1 MADDE
6 QSAPSA
12 KDRTSRDG
20 QEPAAVWVDIKKLK
34 AWDKNP
40 RRNDGKPVAAI
51 VESIKR
57 FGFASPIIARKADG
71 EIIAGHTRLKAAIEL
86 GLSKVP
92 VRYIDLDPA
101 DAHLLAL
108 TDNRVGEFA
117 EWDVPMLQEAMGEFS
132 LPDIEIAGWDS
143 ADLDKMAADLVPKG
157 TNDVDAE
164 WEGMPEFEQPDATAF
179 RSIVVHF
186 KDAAAVDAFSQLVG
200 PGVAMGN
207 DGISDK
213 TRFIWYPE
221 IEIEDAAAQSYRDDG
236 DA

>member
-12 KDRTSRDG
+12 KDRTSRDR
-20 QEPAAVWVDIKKLK
+20 QEPAAGWVDIKKLK

-57 FGFASPIIARKADG
+57 FGFASPIIARKAAG

-143 ADLDKMAADLVPKG
+143 ADLDKMAADLVPSG
-157 TNDVDAE
+157 ENNAADE
-164 WEGMPEFEQPDATAF
+164 WQGMPEFEQPDATSF
-179 RSIVVHF
+179 RSISVHF
-186 KDAAAVDAFSQLVG
+186 QNQEGVDAFSRLVG

-207 DGISDK
+207 EGISDK
-213 TRFIWYPE
+213 TKFIWFPE
-221 IEIEDAAAQSYRDDG
+221 FKLAETDSRSYQDDG

>member
-92 VRYIDLDPA
+92 VRYIALAPA

-143 ADLDKMAADLVPKG
+143 ADLDKMAADLVPSG
-157 TNDVDAE
+157 ENNAADE
-164 WEGMPEFEQPDATAF
+164 WQGMPEFEQPDATSF
-179 RSIVVHF
+179 RSISVHF
-186 KDAAAVDAFSQLVG
+186 QNQEGVDAFSRLVG

-207 DGISDK
+207 EGISDK
-213 TRFIWYPE
+213 TKFIWFPE
-221 IEIEDAAAQSYRDDG
+221 FKLAETDSRSYQDDG